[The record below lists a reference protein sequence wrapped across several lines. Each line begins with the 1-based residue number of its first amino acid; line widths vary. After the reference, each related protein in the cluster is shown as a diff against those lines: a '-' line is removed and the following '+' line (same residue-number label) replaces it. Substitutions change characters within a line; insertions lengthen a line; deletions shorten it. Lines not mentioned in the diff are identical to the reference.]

1 MATMYILKDGELVP
15 INAASVGDG
24 IFTVVDGKV
33 CIEVPDE
40 DEEE

>member
-1 MATMYILKDGELVP
+1 MAIAYILKDNELVP
-15 INAASVGDG
+15 INAVSVEDG